1 LVKIT
6 NDYFSTNG
14 YQLRQMVR
22 SRIWMRRPYS
32 GQKEEAMNVLVI
44 GAAGKSGEALVNEAL
59 AAGHRVTAFVRGAA
73 QYKKA
78 HVKVVEGDVLD
89 AAAVD
94 AAVAGQDAVIDASG
108 GKTPWKVTT
117 METNAAHNIVE
128 AMRRNGVRRLLK
140 ISVVGAGKSVKNAG
154 FFNEHVLMRTL
165 LRGLLVDK
173 AGMEAEIAG
182 SNLNWTLVR
191 PPMLT
196 DHEKTGIARVLST
209 ESGEKAHKIG
219 RADLA
224 AFMVEQL
231 ESGRYLRQAVT
242 VTTT

>member
-1 LVKIT
+1 MK
-6 NDYFSTNG
+6 
-14 YQLRQMVR
+14 
-22 SRIWMRRPYS
+22 
-32 GQKEEAMNVLVI
+32 VLVI

-59 AAGHRVTAFVRGAA
+59 AAGHKVTAFVRGAA

-78 HVKVVEGDVLD
+78 NVRVVAGDVLD

-94 AAVAGQDAVIDASG
+94 VAVAGQDAVIDALG

-117 METNAAHNIVE
+117 METSAAHNIVD

-140 ISVVGAGKSVKNAG
+140 ISVVGAGESVNNAG
-154 FFNEHVLMRTL
+154 FFNEHLLMRTF

-173 AGMEAEIAG
+173 AGMETEIER
-182 SNLNWTLVR
+182 SNLDWTLVR

-196 DHEKTGIARVLST
+196 DAREDRRIARVLST
-209 ESGEKAHKIG
+209 EGGEKAHKIG

-224 AFMVEQL
+224 AFMVQQL
-231 ESGRYLRQAVT
+231 ESGRYVRQAVT

>member
-1 LVKIT
+1 MK
-6 NDYFSTNG
+6 
-14 YQLRQMVR
+14 
-22 SRIWMRRPYS
+22 
-32 GQKEEAMNVLVI
+32 VLVI

-59 AAGHRVTAFVRGAA
+59 AAGHKVTAFVRGAA

-78 HVKVVEGDVLD
+78 NVRVVAGDVLD
-89 AAAVD
+89 AAAV
-94 AAVAGQDAVIDASG
+94 IDALG

-117 METNAAHNIVE
+117 METSAAHNIVD

-140 ISVVGAGKSVKNAG
+140 ISVVGAGESVKNAG
-154 FFNEHVLMRTL
+154 FFNEHVLMRTF

-173 AGMEAEIAG
+173 AGMEAEIEG
-182 SNLNWTLVR
+182 SNLDWTLVR

-196 DHEKTGIARVLST
+196 DREKTGVARVLST

-224 AFMVEQL
+224 AFMVQQL
-231 ESGRYLRQAVT
+231 ESGLYVRQAVT